1 MAGEPMCLYW
11 QIKWMITLIFLTS
24 RNWAFKKTQI
34 SVAGNDSFS
43 HHLIIQFRI
52 HNVSWSIQSE
62 SGRVKLDLPLIH
74 NVWAFHVFACVWMT
88 ECMLYS
94 GKQIQPAPDWC
105 SVITVVLDN
114 VDWCVSPNP
123 IDLCLNTVGNAAE
136 TTFITG
142 YCRMLIALIFLI
154 LSFHSHKVQS

>member
-1 MAGEPMCLYW
+1 MNLCVYIDKL
-11 QIKWMITLIFLTS
+11 ITLIFLTS

-62 SGRVKLDLPLIH
+62 SGRVKLDLSLMH
-74 NVWAFHVFACVWMT
+74 YVCAFHVFACVWMT
-88 ECMLYS
+88 YAIRLQTNLACPWLMV
-94 GKQIQPAPDWC
+94 

-123 IDLCLNTVGNAAE
+123 IDLCLNTVRNAAQ

-154 LSFHSHKVQS
+154 FSFQSHKVHS